1 MKELE
6 EEWAKLDTTPPKP
19 TRLTRSQ
26 QEKQAQAPPVEA
38 AAAAAE
44 SVEEGNSSFIASFNL
59 KNISKGFYS
68 LFMSRLTVE
77 IFILKRMSCPSSW
90 MNCWAHYLSR
100 WRRKWDKPQRII
112 RNRRWLYTMLDLS
125 RNQTLKTCP

>member
-38 AAAAAE
+38 VAAAE
-44 SVEEGNSSFIASFNL
+44 TVEEGKYFVYRSGL
-59 KNISKGFYS
+59 ELVRKN
-68 LFMSRLTVE
+68 
-77 IFILKRMSCPSSW
+77 
-90 MNCWAHYLSR
+90 
-100 WRRKWDKPQRII
+100 
-112 RNRRWLYTMLDLS
+112 
-125 RNQTLKTCP
+125 